1 MSRPIRLLLCTSSSQ
16 ASTWRDALAA
26 ALPEAHVTLWPEID
40 ASPDYVVAWK
50 PAPELFARVR
60 PTRAIFNLGA
70 GVDALMRLSD
80 MPADVPLVRLEDAG
94 MAAQMIEYVTLA
106 VLAMQRQR
114 EAYAAQQRAGIWRG
128 LPRIPA
134 HEFAVGILGMGV
146 LGQACGQALAR
157 FGFPLLGWSRTRKH
171 VAGVRTYAGNDGL
184 GEVLAASRVLVC
196 LLPAT
201 PDTRGLLDGKRLSQ
215 LPKGAHLVNV
225 ARGDLVVEED
235 LLALLDAD
243 HLASATLDVFAEEPL
258 PARHPFW
265 HHPKVVLTPH
275 ISAVTLPQESAAQ
288 VAAKIR
294 QLERG
299 ERISGVVD
307 RTQGY

>member
-1 MSRPIRLLLCTSSSQ
+1 MSGRIRLLLCTSSSQ

-40 ASPDYVVAWK
+40 ANPNYVVAWK

-70 GVDALMRLSD
+70 GVDALMRLPD
-80 MPADVPLVRLEDAG
+80 MPADIPLVRLEDAG
-94 MAAQMIEYVTLA
+94 MAAQMVEYVTLA
-106 VLAMQRQR
+106 VLAAQRQR
-114 EAYAAQQRAGIWRG
+114 NVYAAQQRDGLWRG

-146 LGQACGQALAR
+146 LGRACAQALAP
-157 FGFPLLGWSRTRKH
+157 FGFPLLGWSRTFKH
-171 VAGVRTYAGNDGL
+171 VAGVQTYAGSDRL
-184 GEVLAASRVLVC
+184 GEVLARWRVLVC

-201 PDTRGLLDGKRLSQ
+201 PDTTGLLDRERLSQ
-215 LPKGAHLVNV
+215 LPKGAHLINV

-235 LLALLDAD
+235 LLAALDAD

-275 ISAVTLPQESAAQ
+275 ISAVTLPQESVAQ

-299 ERISGVVD
+299 ELITGVVD